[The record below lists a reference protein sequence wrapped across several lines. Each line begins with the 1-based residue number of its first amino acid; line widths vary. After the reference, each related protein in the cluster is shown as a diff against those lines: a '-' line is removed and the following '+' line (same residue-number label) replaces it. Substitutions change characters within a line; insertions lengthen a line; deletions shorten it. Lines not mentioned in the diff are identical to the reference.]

1 MCPWPALHLISSFP
15 GPHMRPHDGHLWKVN
30 LAEMFLTCTLETKP
44 LNSRAS
50 IFTHVQ
56 LSSFPVT
63 FPIFILLLLSYLL
76 WELAGVKIVWDYE
89 QSQLN
94 QKALLSRNSQ
104 CKFQLNESILVQL
117 TKDGPVTLKLSS
129 LTSIIINVFITVLS
143 GKCNCYLIRA
153 KNLGLNKG
161 PY

>member
-1 MCPWPALHLISSFP
+1 MCPWPALHLISSSP
-15 GPHMRPHDGHLWKVN
+15 GPHMRPHDGRLWKVN

-56 LSSFPVT
+56 LSRFPVT

-94 QKALLSRNSQ
+94 QKALVSRNSQ

-117 TKDGPVTLKLSS
+117 IKDGPVTLKKMPGMTWGMEGKIAFHS
-129 LTSIIINVFITVLS
+129 LVL
-143 GKCNCYLIRA
+143 
-153 KNLGLNKG
+153 
-161 PY
+161 